1 MLDLLLRPGTAA
13 DVDRLVEIHL
23 SAYPDPRSLAARRR
37 RFESPPF
44 GHPDCVV
51 VAEHQGAIVGHA
63 LSLRMSLCAV
73 GHTLPVT
80 GVATVGV
87 APEARGLGVATRL
100 VRHIEAQA
108 LARGDVASVLYPFRQ
123 GFYARLGYVAS
134 APYKRVGFVPA
145 AVPRA
150 WALGGRAWLRGP
162 GAATHQQIEALYHR
176 VALQRLGALLRDSVS
191 WQSRFADE
199 RLQWLFAGVGDQLL
213 GYATFSPENDE
224 PHARTTAL
232 VGEICAQE
240 PWVERGLWAALG
252 AQRSQISRFDVDL
265 ADDDPMPLALLD
277 PDADRHGTATLEHA
291 FGEVCTG
298 PMLKLLAPA
307 QVLAARGYVGE
318 GQITLS
324 VGATPLH
331 LSVRE
336 GRGTVT
342 ETAPSADAIPLSPEA
357 LGALALGGVR
367 ASELW
372 HQGALDCGAS
382 QVRELDALFAG
393 PRYFSRDPF

>member
-1 MLDLLLRPGTAA
+1 
-13 DVDRLVEIHL
+13 
-23 SAYPDPRSLAARRR
+23 LA
-37 RFESPPF
+37 S
-44 GHPDCVV
+44 
-51 VAEHQGAIVGHA
+51 Q
-63 LSLRMSLCAV
+63 
-73 GHTLPVT
+73 
-80 GVATVGV
+80 
-87 APEARGLGVATRL
+87 RGWCGN
-100 VRHIEAQA
+100 
-108 LARGDVASVLYPFRQ
+108 VASVLYPFRQ

-318 GQITLS
+318 GQVTLS
-324 VGATPLH
+324 VGAMPLH